1 MTGRM
6 ALGKDA
12 AEELRVDADARC
24 STRSYWPVGLFGS
37 RASCFRGAEL
47 LLHLRQRLVEHAK
60 VLVHSSYPP
69 LHHESLCHL
78 WWKGGS
84 VVALNGR
91 FPRHL
96 VQLLRR
102 PGLESAVRW

>member
-37 RASCFRGAEL
+37 RASCLLDAEF
-47 LLHLRQRLVEHAK
+47 LLHLRQRLVELAK
-60 VLVHSSYPP
+60 VLVHLSHPP
-69 LHHESLCHL
+69 LHHESFRHL
-78 WWKGGS
+78 WLNGGS
-84 VVALNGR
+84 VVALNG
-91 FPRHL
+91 
-96 VQLLRR
+96 
-102 PGLESAVRW
+102 